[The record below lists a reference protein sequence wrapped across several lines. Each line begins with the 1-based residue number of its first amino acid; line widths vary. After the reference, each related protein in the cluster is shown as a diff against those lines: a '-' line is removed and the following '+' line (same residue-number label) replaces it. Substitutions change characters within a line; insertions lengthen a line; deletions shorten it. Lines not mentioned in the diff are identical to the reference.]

1 MPASPTQSLPEQYF
15 ISRAIKLLL
24 RLAIDIPLN
33 SQLVAALMAYSVEGV
48 SELQQLI
55 VGQLVMRGVE
65 DAHGYFPREINK
77 MITEVSGKKYLE
89 LLVRWK

>member
-15 ISRAIKLLL
+15 ITRAIKLLL

-55 VGQLVMRGVE
+55 VGQLAMRGVE
-65 DAHGYFPREINK
+65 DAHGYFPREISK
-77 MITEVSGKKYLE
+77 MITEVGGKKYLE

>member
-1 MPASPTQSLPEQYF
+1 
-15 ISRAIKLLL
+15 
-24 RLAIDIPLN
+24 
-33 SQLVAALMAYSVEGV
+33 MAYSVEGV